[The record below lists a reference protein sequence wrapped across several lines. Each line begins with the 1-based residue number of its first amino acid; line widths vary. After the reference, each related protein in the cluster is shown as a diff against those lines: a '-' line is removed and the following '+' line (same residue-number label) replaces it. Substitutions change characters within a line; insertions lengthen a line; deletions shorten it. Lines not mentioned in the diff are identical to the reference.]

1 MLKKAQSYIGVK
13 KKIKKLIK
21 LRKKKS
27 KNRTVKKNL
36 LNRLKF

>member
-1 MLKKAQSYIGVK
+1 MLKKAQSYIGVE